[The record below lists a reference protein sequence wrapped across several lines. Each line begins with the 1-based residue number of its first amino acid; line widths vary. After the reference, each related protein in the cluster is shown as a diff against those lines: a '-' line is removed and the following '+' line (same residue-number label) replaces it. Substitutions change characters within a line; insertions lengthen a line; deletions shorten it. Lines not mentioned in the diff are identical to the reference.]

1 MNLKNFLSSRISILL
16 VSCFVILSIFIIGI
30 HLDFF
35 SSNVQLPALYKGL
48 INGFKIR
55 TLYIYEHY
63 WGELFYYLYSKNI
76 HIPWHGIMLT
86 FYSLISILFCLRF
99 CYLVFKEKWDL
110 LEFSMQVL
118 LLLLFLPSIFWI
130 DITRCSMLIVGT
142 IIAIISVEKAERLS
156 LKELIFYGFF
166 FITAYW
172 IRPESGKVA
181 MVMVLPMAIIIAYFK
196 KEAFIKKMV
205 IQLVFISLSFMSVF
219 VHTRLYQ
226 SQDDE
231 VMRKMYK
238 LHFAYFDAY
247 IRNES
252 LSSNPADSIRL
263 KAMSLDFSS
272 DKDSLNLNVYE
283 KLTFG
288 ETPSLINTINY
299 EERFQRVND
308 FFSLL
313 IYSNKGIV
321 LAYIILLAFLFFS
334 HIRNKRLIAYLVLG
348 QVYALGCIVTIV
360 FLFKAVERSYEPMIS
375 LAGLIMV
382 MGHQSNGYKTKMTFL
397 EEIKTIIIS
406 TLVLLSVIMCFEGW
420 DTKLKRFNKLELR
433 NRHIVMSLSSINR
446 KSTDLIFNN
455 SALLVITF
463 KPLEEV
469 NPENFII
476 HIHDAHF
483 NYLPGMDNALIRYSG
498 SPSLISFYQYLATKN
513 KNHILVSNDENI
525 QLLKDYFR
533 IIYKMDFVV
542 NELKIS
548 NYPIDFYEKP
558 EVKLF
563 KITQLKSIQKE
574 DN

>member
-1 MNLKNFLSSRISILL
+1 
-16 VSCFVILSIFIIGI
+16 
-30 HLDFF
+30 
-35 SSNVQLPALYKGL
+35 
-48 INGFKIR
+48 
-55 TLYIYEHY
+55 
-63 WGELFYYLYSKNI
+63 
-76 HIPWHGIMLT
+76 
-86 FYSLISILFCLRF
+86 
-99 CYLVFKEKWDL
+99 
-110 LEFSMQVL
+110 
-118 LLLLFLPSIFWI
+118 
-130 DITRCSMLIVGT
+130 
-142 IIAIISVEKAERLS
+142 
-156 LKELIFYGFF
+156 
-166 FITAYW
+166 
-172 IRPESGKVA
+172 
-181 MVMVLPMAIIIAYFK
+181 
-196 KEAFIKKMV
+196 
-205 IQLVFISLSFMSVF
+205 
-219 VHTRLYQ
+219 
-226 SQDDE
+226 
-231 VMRKMYK
+231 
-238 LHFAYFDAY
+238 
-247 IRNES
+247 
-252 LSSNPADSIRL
+252 
-263 KAMSLDFSS
+263 
-272 DKDSLNLNVYE
+272 
-283 KLTFG
+283 
-288 ETPSLINTINY
+288 
-299 EERFQRVND
+299 
-308 FFSLL
+308 
-313 IYSNKGIV
+313 
-321 LAYIILLAFLFFS
+321 
-334 HIRNKRLIAYLVLG
+334 VLG